1 MDIMEG
7 SGLPLSRL
15 REQLDEAVKDLYFM
29 RKHEGESPV
38 YDRNIQHKQRQVAQ
52 LQWEISRREQ
62 EENASR

>member
-1 MDIMEG
+1 MTED
-7 SGLPLSRL
+7 SRLPINVL
-15 REQLDEAVKDLYFM
+15 REQLDEAVKDLYYM

-38 YDRNIQHKQRQVAQ
+38 YDRNIQHKQQQVAQ

>member
-1 MDIMEG
+1 MTEE
-7 SGLPLSRL
+7 SGLPINVL
-15 REQLDEAVKDLYFM
+15 REQLDEAVKDLYYM

-38 YDRNIQHKQRQVAQ
+38 YDRNIQHKQQQVAR